1 MRESVMV
8 EPWCKPTI
16 GHVPIGTALHHTK
29 GARFIIGIPPGPS
42 IAPLPP
48 PCISFL
54 PCLLWAFPATCL
66 AEASISLP
74 FVALCHVCVSL
85 LFNASHPFSLALA
98 RLYFAKVY
106 LFNFGWVIFLSF
118 WPHILAKQIHIDVL
132 ELWRQIAGTDCGI
145 SFSGF
150 VVCCLKTRWLIYA
163 RSLVFYMFWLSIGA
177 YNREEG

>member
-1 MRESVMV
+1 MLGALVLLLASKGLMRESVMV

-54 PCLLWAFPATCL
+54 PCLLWAFPATRL

-74 FVALCHVCVSL
+74 FAALCHVCVSL
-85 LFNASHPFSLALA
+85 LFNASHHFLLLLKCARPLWHVVRESVVAPSLP
-98 RLYFAKVY
+98 
-106 LFNFGWVIFLSF
+106 LF
-118 WPHILAKQIHIDVL
+118 
-132 ELWRQIAGTDCGI
+132 
-145 SFSGF
+145 FSGLASPLQTKHKRYASSLL
-150 VVCCLKTRWLIYA
+150 CCLAVLA
-163 RSLVFYMFWLSIGA
+163 PCVLVCV
-177 YNREEG
+177 